1 MVTIRYQLADGH
13 FDVIEVTEE
22 FAAEYAAM
30 EHRDKLIERK
40 ETRRHQSLDKS
51 LEHGWDIADPSA
63 DVALQAEQ
71 DEDKER
77 LYAALRKLTDKQRA
91 VLLLYIE
98 EGKSFRDIAKE
109 LGLNKDT
116 VREHYLAA
124 IKNLKK
130 FLKNTPSKFNF
141 RGY

>member
-1 MVTIRYQLADGH
+1 MARIRYFDGTKY
-13 FDVIEVTEE
+13 VEIEVTEE

-51 LEHGWDIADPSA
+51 LEHGWDIPDPSA
-63 DVALQAEQ
+63 DVALQAERN
-71 DEDKER
+71 EEKAR
-77 LYAALRKLTDKQRA
+77 LSSALQRLTDKQRA

-98 EGKSFRDIAKE
+98 DGLSFREIAAN
-109 LGLNKDT
+109 LGVNKDT

-130 FLKNTPSKFNF
+130 FLQNTPSK
-141 RGY
+141 

>member
-1 MVTIRYQLADGH
+1 MARIRYFDGTKH
-13 FDVIEVTEE
+13 VEIEVTEE

-30 EHRDKLIERK
+30 EYRDKLIERK

-51 LEHGWDIADPSA
+51 LEHGWDIPNPSA
-63 DVALQAEQ
+63 DVALQAERN
-71 DEDKER
+71 EEKAR
-77 LYAALRKLTDKQRA
+77 LSSALQRLTDKQRA

-98 EGKSFRDIAKE
+98 DGLSFREIAAN
-109 LGLNKDT
+109 LGVNKDT

-130 FLKNTPSKFNF
+130 FLQNTPSK
-141 RGY
+141 

>member
-1 MVTIRYQLADGH
+1 MVRIHYFDGAKH
-13 FDVIEVTEE
+13 VEIEVTEE

-51 LEHGWDIADPSA
+51 LEHGWDIPDPSA
-63 DVALQAEQ
+63 DVALQAERN
-71 DEDKER
+71 EEKAR
-77 LYAALRKLTDKQRA
+77 LSSALQRLTDKQRA

-98 EGKSFRDIAKE
+98 DGLSFREIAAN
-109 LGLNKDT
+109 LGVNKDT

-130 FLKNTPSKFNF
+130 FLQNTPSK
-141 RGY
+141 

>member
-1 MVTIRYQLADGH
+1 MATIRYQLADGH
-13 FDVIEVTEE
+13 FYVIEVTEE

-77 LYAALRKLTDKQRA
+77 LYAALQKLTDKQRA
-91 VLLLYIE
+91 VMLLYIE

-116 VREHYLAA
+116 IREHYLAA

-130 FLKNTPSKFNF
+130 FLKNTPSKFNS

>member
-1 MVTIRYQLADGH
+1 MVRIRYFDGAKH
-13 FDVIEVTEE
+13 VEIEVTEE
-22 FAAEYAAM
+22 FASEYAAM

-51 LEHGWDIADPSA
+51 LEHGWDVTDPSA
-63 DVALQAEQ
+63 DVALQAERN
-71 DEDKER
+71 EEKAR
-77 LYAALRKLTDKQRA
+77 LSSALQRLTDKQRA

-98 EGKSFRDIAKE
+98 DGLSFREIAAN
-109 LGLNKDT
+109 LGVNKDT

-130 FLKNTPSKFNF
+130 FLQNTPSK
-141 RGY
+141 

>member
-1 MVTIRYQLADGH
+1 MATIRYQLADGH

-130 FLKNTPSKFNF
+130 FLQNTPSK
-141 RGY
+141 

>member
-1 MVTIRYQLADGH
+1 MARIRYFDGAKH
-13 FDVIEVTEE
+13 VEIEVTEE
-22 FAAEYAAM
+22 FASEYAAM

-51 LEHGWDIADPSA
+51 LEHGWDVTDPSA
-63 DVALQAEQ
+63 DVALQAERN
-71 DEDKER
+71 EEKAR
-77 LYAALRKLTDKQRA
+77 LSSALKKLTDKQRA

-98 EGKSFRDIAKE
+98 DGLSFREIAAN
-109 LGLNKDT
+109 LGVNKDT

-130 FLKNTPSKFNF
+130 FLQNTPSK
-141 RGY
+141 

>member
-1 MVTIRYQLADGH
+1 MARIRYFDGTKY
-13 FDVIEVTEE
+13 VEIEVTEE

-30 EHRDKLIERK
+30 EYRDKLIERK

-51 LEHGWDIADPSA
+51 LEHGWDIPDPSA
-63 DVALQAEQ
+63 DVALQAERN
-71 DEDKER
+71 EEKAR
-77 LYAALRKLTDKQRA
+77 LSSALQRLTDKQRA

-98 EGKSFRDIAKE
+98 DGLSFREIAAN
-109 LGLNKDT
+109 LGVNKDT

-130 FLKNTPSKFNF
+130 FLQNTPSK
-141 RGY
+141 

>member
-1 MVTIRYQLADGH
+1 MATIRYQLADGH
-13 FDVIEVTEE
+13 FYVIEVTEE

-98 EGKSFRDIAKE
+98 EGKTFREIGEE
-109 LGLNKDT
+109 LGIHKDT
-116 VREHYLAA
+116 VKEHYHAA
-124 IKNLKK
+124 IKNLRKI
-130 FLKNTPSKFNF
+130 L
-141 RGY
+141 R

>member
-1 MVTIRYQLADGH
+1 MARIRYFDGTKY
-13 FDVIEVTEE
+13 VEIEVTEE

-30 EHRDKLIERK
+30 EHRDKLVERK

-51 LEHGWDIADPSA
+51 MEHGWDMADPSA
-63 DVALQAEQ
+63 DVDIQAERNA
-71 DEDKER
+71 DKI
-77 LYAALRKLTDKQRA
+77 LLNAALSKLTDKQRA
-91 VLLLYIE
+91 ILFLHIE
-98 EGKSFRDIAKE
+98 NGQSFRVIAAE

-130 FLKNTPSKFNF
+130 FLKNTPSKFNS
-141 RGY
+141 RGD

>member
-1 MVTIRYQLADGH
+1 MARIRYFDGAKH
-13 FDVIEVTEE
+13 VEIEVTEE

-51 LEHGWDIADPSA
+51 LEHCWDVADPST
-63 DVALQAEQ
+63 DVALQAER

-77 LYAALRKLTDKQRA
+77 LHTALRKLTDKQRA

-130 FLKNTPSKFNF
+130 FLKNTPSKFNS

>member
-1 MVTIRYQLADGH
+1 MATIRYQLADGH
-13 FDVIEVTEE
+13 FYVIEVTEE

-30 EHRDKLIERK
+30 EHRDKLVERK

-51 LEHGWDIADPSA
+51 LEHGWDVTDPSA
-63 DVALQAEQ
+63 DVALQAERN
-71 DEDKER
+71 EEKAR
-77 LYAALRKLTDKQRA
+77 LSSALKKLTDKQRA
-91 VLLLYIE
+91 ALLLYIE

-116 VREHYLAA
+116 VREHCLAA

-130 FLKNTPSKFNF
+130 FLKNTPVKI
-141 RGY
+141 

>member
-1 MVTIRYQLADGH
+1 MATIRYQLADGH
-13 FDVIEVTEE
+13 FYVIEVTEE

-30 EHRDKLIERK
+30 EHRDKLVERK

-51 LEHGWDIADPSA
+51 LEHGWDVTDPSA
-63 DVALQAEQ
+63 DVALQAERN
-71 DEDKER
+71 EEKAR
-77 LYAALRKLTDKQRA
+77 LSSALKKLTDKQRA

-116 VREHYLAA
+116 VREHCLAA

-130 FLKNTPSKFNF
+130 FLKNTPVKI
-141 RGY
+141 

>member
-1 MVTIRYQLADGH
+1 MARIKYFDGTKC
-13 FDVIEVTEE
+13 VEIEVTEE

-51 LEHGWDIADPSA
+51 LEHGWDIPDPSA
-63 DVALQAEQ
+63 AVALQAERN
-71 DEDKER
+71 EEKAR
-77 LYAALRKLTDKQRA
+77 LSSALQRLTDKQRA

-98 EGKSFRDIAKE
+98 DGLSFREIAAN
-109 LGLNKDT
+109 LGVNKDT

-130 FLKNTPSKFNF
+130 FLQNTPLK
-141 RGY
+141 

>member
-1 MVTIRYQLADGH
+1 MARILYFDGIKY
-13 FDVIEVTEE
+13 VEIEVTEE

-30 EHRDKLIERK
+30 EYRDKLIERK

-51 LEHGWDIADPSA
+51 LEHGWDIPDPSA
-63 DVALQAEQ
+63 DVALQAERN
-71 DEDKER
+71 EEKTR
-77 LYAALRKLTDKQRA
+77 LSSALQRLTDKQRA

-98 EGKSFRDIAKE
+98 DGLSFREIAAN
-109 LGLNKDT
+109 LGVNKDT

-130 FLKNTPSKFNF
+130 FLQNTPSK
-141 RGY
+141 

>member
-1 MVTIRYQLADGH
+1 MARIQYFDGTKY
-13 FDVIEVTEE
+13 VEIEVTEE
-22 FAAEYAAM
+22 FAAEYAVM

-51 LEHGWDIADPSA
+51 LEHGWDVADPSA

-77 LYAALRKLTDKQRA
+77 LYAALQKLTDKQRA

-98 EGKSFRDIAKE
+98 EGKSFREIGEE
-109 LGLNKDT
+109 LGIHKDT
-116 VREHYLAA
+116 VKEHYHAA
-124 IKNLKK
+124 IKKLKK
-130 FLKNTPSKFNF
+130 FLQ
-141 RGY
+141 

>member
-1 MVTIRYQLADGH
+1 MARIRYFDGTKY
-13 FDVIEVTEE
+13 VEIEVTEE

-30 EHRDKLIERK
+30 EHRDKLVERK

-63 DVALQAEQ
+63 DVDAQAERNA
-71 DEDKER
+71 DKIM
-77 LYAALRKLTDKQRA
+77 LKTALSKLMDKQRA
-91 VLLLYIE
+91 VLFLHIE
-98 EGKSFRDIAKE
+98 NGQSFRAIAAE

-130 FLKNTPSKFNF
+130 FLKNTLPKAAPNSK
-141 RGY
+141 

>member
-1 MVTIRYQLADGH
+1 MARIRYFDGAKY
-13 FDVIEVTEE
+13 VEIEVTEE

-51 LEHGWDIADPSA
+51 LEHGWDIPDPSA
-63 DVALQAEQ
+63 DVALQAERN
-71 DEDKER
+71 EEKAR
-77 LYAALRKLTDKQRA
+77 LSSALKKLTDKQRA

-98 EGKSFRDIAKE
+98 EGLSFREIAAK
-109 LGLNKDT
+109 LGVNKDT

-130 FLKNTPSKFNF
+130 FLQNTPSK
-141 RGY
+141 

>member
-1 MVTIRYQLADGH
+1 MATIRYQLADGH
-13 FDVIEVTEE
+13 FYVIEVTEE
-22 FAAEYAAM
+22 FAAEYAVM

-51 LEHGWDIADPSA
+51 LEHGWDIPDMSA
-63 DVALQAEQ
+63 DVALQAERN
-71 DEDKER
+71 EEKTR
-77 LYAALRKLTDKQRA
+77 LSSALKKLTDKQRA

-98 EGKSFRDIAKE
+98 ESLSFREIAAK
-109 LGLNKDT
+109 LGVNKDT

-130 FLKNTPSKFNF
+130 FLQNTPSK
-141 RGY
+141 

>member
-1 MVTIRYQLADGH
+1 MARIRYFDGTKH
-13 FDVIEVTEE
+13 VEIEVTEE

-51 LEHGWDIADPSA
+51 LEHGWDVADPSA

-71 DEDKER
+71 DEDK
-77 LYAALRKLTDKQRA
+77 ALLHSALQRLTDKQRA

-98 EGKSFRDIAKE
+98 EGKSFREIGEE
-109 LGLNKDT
+109 LGIHKDT
-116 VREHYLAA
+116 VKEHYHAA
-124 IKNLKK
+124 IKKLKK
-130 FLKNTPSKFNF
+130 FL
-141 RGY
+141 R